1 MNSPLLQD
9 LPASRWDLMCRRL
22 ESLLGDVPAALGAQW
37 HEKAE
42 ALFTE
47 ADLVV
52 AEAVLGLPKFTPD
65 WFVIRYAEAA
75 RHLDGDG
82 DGLSC
87 SPSWG
92 EALAVVLGACE
103 TNRCLP
109 SRVEYDEA
117 RRTLRLFVRSEPL
130 ATVEPLAVAY
140 VSPQARQRAMT
151 TICGLRKADDVHAEL
166 LKRASRWPGMDR
178 IVQSESPARHEIRE
192 FREQMAHHPIPREWL
207 LSAKL
212 LCIAC
217 GKTDSSTATVQAVAA
232 AALGAQS
239 WNHLAAPHGDLSA
252 RLLQPWYVCKDDAPY
267 SFHADA
273 IDAFADLFA
282 KAPHWVA
289 GWSGAELNSRHNSV
303 GALDYMPTYTLS
315 EPAPASSVPTHDERQ
330 VAVYPVIRAEAP
342 RDEVVERAALVAS
355 GGHEAISS
363 LFGIG
368 LPVDT
373 KARMLDERAQEIL
386 IVQEGEWR
394 FTRTG
399 DPTEEG
405 TLLWA
410 YRVGPDGN
418 SVGSA
423 AVPTY
428 KGLLQSHRDSGTYVL
443 CADYDGAHPV
453 AVIHGLSATAAA
465 QVRSNLPDT
474 AGRRMEF
481 QEDARRPR
489 DREDFRKLLEKALA
503 RLSIA

>member
-1 MNSPLLQD
+1 MNSTLLQD
-9 LPASRWDLMCRRL
+9 LPAGRWDDMCRRL
-22 ESLLGDVPAALGAQW
+22 EPLLGDVRAALGPQW

-42 ALFTE
+42 AFFTE

-52 AEAVLGLPKFTPD
+52 VEAVLRLPKFTPD
-65 WFVIRYAEAA
+65 WFVIRYAPAGL
-75 RHLDGDG
+75 HLDGDG

-87 SPSWG
+87 SPSWT

-109 SRVEYDEA
+109 SRIEYDQG
-117 RRTLRLFVRSEPL
+117 RRTLRLFVRDEAL
-130 ATVEPLAVAY
+130 ATIEPLAVAY
-140 VSPQARQRAMT
+140 VSPQARQRAMS
-151 TICGLRKADDVHAEL
+151 TICGLRKAADVQVEL
-166 LKRASRWPGMDR
+166 IKRARRWPGMDG
-178 IVQSESPARHEIRE
+178 IVHADSRANREIQE

-217 GKTDSSTATVQAVAA
+217 GKADPSTAMVQSVAA

-239 WNHLAAPHGDLSA
+239 WNHLSAPHGDQTA

-267 SFHADA
+267 ALHADA
-273 IDAFADLFA
+273 IDAFADLFTR
-282 KAPHWVA
+282 APQWMA
-289 GWSGAELNSRHNSV
+289 GWSSTELTSRYSF
-303 GALDYMPTYTLS
+303 GALDYMPTYTLA
-315 EPAPASSVPTHDERQ
+315 EPAPASSGAGHDERQ
-330 VAVYPVIRAEAP
+330 VAIYPVIRADAP
-342 RDEVVERAALVAS
+342 ADELVDRVKGVAA
-355 GGHEAISS
+355 GGAEAISS

-405 TLLWA
+405 TLLWV

-428 KGLLQSHRDSGTYVL
+428 KGLLQSHRESGTYVL

-453 AVIHGLSATAAA
+453 AVIDGLSPTAAA
-465 QVRSNLPDT
+465 QVRANLPDT
-474 AGRRMEF
+474 AARRMEF
-481 QEDARRPR
+481 EEEAHRPR
-489 DREDFRKLLEKALA
+489 DREDFRKLLKRALA
-503 RLSIA
+503 RRSMA

>member
-1 MNSPLLQD
+1 MNSPHLQD
-9 LPASRWDLMCRRL
+9 LPATRWDDMCLRL
-22 ESLLGDVPAALGAQW
+22 EPLLGDVRTALGAQW

-52 AEAVLGLPKFTPD
+52 AEAVLRHPKFTPD
-65 WFVIRYAEAA
+65 WFVIRYEQSA

-87 SPSWG
+87 APSWT

-109 SRVEYDEA
+109 SRVEYDQD
-117 RRTLRLFVRSEPL
+117 RRTLRLFVQTGPL
-130 ATVEPLAVAY
+130 VTVEPLAVSY

-151 TICGLRKADDVHAEL
+151 TICGLRKADDVQVEL
-166 LKRASRWPGMDR
+166 LKRASRWPGMHR
-178 IVQSESPARHEIRE
+178 IVHADSPARREIQD

-207 LSAKL
+207 LSARL
-212 LCIAC
+212 LCITC
-217 GKTDSSTATVQAVAA
+217 GKTDPSTATVQAVAA

-273 IDAFADLFA
+273 IDAFADLLMQ
-282 KAPHWVA
+282 APQWMA
-289 GWSGAELNSRHNSV
+289 DWSRAELTSRYSF

-315 EPAPASSVPTHDERQ
+315 EPAPPSSSATHDERQ
-330 VAVYPVIRAEAP
+330 LAVYPVIRAVEPA
-342 RDEVVERAALVAS
+342 DELVERVAGVAT
-355 GGHEAISS
+355 GGSELISS

-368 LPVDT
+368 LPLDD
-373 KARMLDERAQEIL
+373 KARMLDERAHEIL
-386 IVQEGEWR
+386 IVEEGEWR

-399 DPTEEG
+399 DPREEG

-418 SVGSA
+418 SLGSA

-428 KGLLQSHRDSGTYVL
+428 KGLLQSHRESGTYVL

-453 AVIHGLSATAAA
+453 AVIHGLSPTAAA

-474 AGRRMEF
+474 AGRSMEF

-489 DREDFRKLLEKALA
+489 DREDFRKLLQKALA
-503 RLSIA
+503 RRSMA